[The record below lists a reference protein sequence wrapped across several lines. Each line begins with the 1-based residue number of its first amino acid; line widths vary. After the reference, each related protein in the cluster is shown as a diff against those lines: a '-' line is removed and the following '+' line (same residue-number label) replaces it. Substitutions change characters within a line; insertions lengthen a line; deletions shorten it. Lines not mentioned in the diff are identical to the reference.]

1 MKRAVGVNG
10 TLSGWKRRVEWVD
23 KYRGRGCFDGKA
35 RRSHPSVL
43 LWWRSLLGLD
53 VFTSAGV
60 MQCSAVYTV
69 SPITPW
75 WMTLTCVYGVWTGLV
90 VSNAHTWVTWERER
104 AGVWSD
110 SPLFSHCGKLN
121 VNEQSVWRLPAA
133 GYKSPLQAHT
143 HKHTVIS
150 FQNSTQQKYIQGLG
164 HPKKSF
170 THLHAVPNP
179 YDFLEHKKEMF
190 HRVVKL
196 LGYMLWKWI
205 VAVFTSKLCKMMWKI
220 RKTTRFDLMC
230 LKMVASMKIG
240 CKIEVKMDFVGTVAF
255 FM

>member
-75 WMTLTCVYGVWTGLV
+75 RMTLTCVSGVWTGLV

-104 AGVWSD
+104 ELVCEVTILCLVTVGSWMLMSNQYGD
-110 SPLFSHCGKLN
+110 YQPLAIRVLYKLTHTN
-121 VNEQSVWRLPAA
+121 IRWFHFKIAQNRST
-133 GYKSPLQAHT
+133 YK
-143 HKHTVIS
+143 
-150 FQNSTQQKYIQGLG
+150 
-164 HPKKSF
+164 
-170 THLHAVPNP
+170 
-179 YDFLEHKKEMF
+179 D
-190 HRVVKL
+190 
-196 LGYMLWKWI
+196 
-205 VAVFTSKLCKMMWKI
+205 
-220 RKTTRFDLMC
+220 
-230 LKMVASMKIG
+230 
-240 CKIEVKMDFVGTVAF
+240 
-255 FM
+255 